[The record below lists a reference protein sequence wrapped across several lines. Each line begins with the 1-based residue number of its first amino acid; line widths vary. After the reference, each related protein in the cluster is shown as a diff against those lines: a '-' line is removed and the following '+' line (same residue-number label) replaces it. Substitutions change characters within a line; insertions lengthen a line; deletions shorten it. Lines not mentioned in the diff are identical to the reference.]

1 LESLEMGSAVT
12 GADRTRA
19 EHQANDTQLQ
29 DRAAFVVGAAF
40 ALACASFLIEFS
52 PDGLSVVIFE
62 TRMIK
67 WLSISVVT
75 AAAIFFV
82 AIGVIAAKE
91 YRPGLVDL
99 AVGLFVLWALISVLW
114 TPDQLAFSFSAL
126 HITQMLAVFLFV
138 RVIDQRSVKS
148 LIEGLAVFGV
158 VASLVLISLDLSDGF
173 DGGFG
178 NENFAAEFLTIS
190 TVLLS
195 ALTIINWHLEARKR
209 TLVYA
214 VVAAAGLVYLLILA
228 PSNLQFL
235 GFAGAATLALWWL
248 SRRLFA
254 GMVVIAALGIIAIVL
269 LAPEFA
275 DELPRTFRDRAQIW
289 VNASLLAVQ
298 APITGHGLGSFFH
311 LYPSVQDR
319 YVEVAPF
326 LGAPAF
332 DNFLRNAPASEN
344 EFLQVFAELG
354 GIGLLFAIG
363 VLATA
368 VSRMMRLPFV
378 HVGVACGVTLAS
390 AVALSLVS
398 FPMQN
403 PAPALVA
410 VVMLAV
416 GAGMGAKT
424 AEPYSERRSR
434 LPIYGV
440 AVASAIV
447 TVLLVP
453 PLQAS
458 WAFAHAEAYDGLRDK
473 SAATRWVLRTLEHS
487 SLDPRWRLRAF
498 NQAVIDPERAS
509 LDVDLDNLFAVSS
522 SAAPQHPLL
531 LDLRL
536 KQLLSTR
543 GLVLDLDEIEGMLGA
558 LMQSSGR
565 SRANA
570 HILEAQLALQLGDR
584 PRAVRAVTRARS
596 LIGENLKTGDETNLI
611 NLEGLERQLGIK
623 SGQGG

>member
-1 LESLEMGSAVT
+1 MESAVT

-19 EHQANDTQLQ
+19 GHQGEETQTH
-29 DRAAFVVGAAF
+29 DRAAFVVGMAF
-40 ALACASFLIEFS
+40 ALACTSFLIEFL
-52 PDGLSVVIFE
+52 PHGLSVVIFE
-62 TRMIK
+62 TKMIK

-75 AAAIFFV
+75 ATAIGLV
-82 AIGVIAAKE
+82 GVGVIAARE
-91 YRPGLVDL
+91 YRPGLIDL
-99 AVGLFVLWALISVLW
+99 AVGIFVLWALSSGLW
-114 TPDQLAFSFSAL
+114 TPDKLAFSFSVL
-126 HITQMLAVFLFV
+126 HITQMLAVFLFL
-138 RVIDQRSVKS
+138 RIINETSAKS
-148 LIEGLAVFGV
+148 LIEGLAVSGV
-158 VASLVLISLDLSDGF
+158 VLSLVLISLGLAEGF

-178 NENFAAEFLTIS
+178 NENFAAEFLTVA

-195 ALTIINWHLEARKR
+195 ALAVINWRLMARKR
-209 TLVYA
+209 ALVYA
-214 VVAAAGLVYLLILA
+214 VVAAAGLVYLLFLA

-235 GFAGAATLALWWL
+235 GLAGAAAFALWWV

-254 GMVVIAALGIIAIVL
+254 GVIVVAVIGIIAVVL

-275 DELPRTFRDRAQIW
+275 DQLPRTFRDRAQIW

-298 APITGHGLGSFFH
+298 APLTGHGLGSFFH
-311 LYPSVQDR
+311 LYPSVQDS
-319 YVEVAPF
+319 YVDVAPF

-332 DNFLRNAPASEN
+332 DGFLRNAPASEN
-344 EFLQVFAELG
+344 EFLQVFSELG

-368 VSRMMRLPFV
+368 ASRVMRLPFA

-390 AVALSLVS
+390 AIAISLVS

-410 VVMLAV
+410 TVMLAA
-416 GAGMGAKT
+416 GAGFHART
-424 AEPYSERRSR
+424 TEPHRDRRSR
-434 LPIYGV
+434 LPIYGL
-440 AVASAIV
+440 AAASAIV

-458 WAFAHAEAYDGLRDK
+458 WSFAHAEAYDGLRNK
-473 SAATRWVLRTLEHS
+473 SAATQWVLRTLEHS

-498 NQAVIDPERAS
+498 NQVVIDPERAS
-509 LDVDLDNLFAVSS
+509 LDIDLDELFAVSS
-522 SAAPQHPLL
+522 SAAPQQPLL

-536 KQLLSTR
+536 KQLLSTS
-543 GLVLDLDEIEGMLGA
+543 GLVLDLDEIEGMLSA

-584 PRAVRAVTRARS
+584 ERAVRAVTRARS
-596 LIGENLKTGDETNLI
+596 LIGEPRKAGDETNLI

-623 SGQGG
+623 PDQGG